1 MIKLFIAQNK
11 TNTKKYY
18 YKLKFACPTIQDMNS
33 TEKIGTLYVSDAINS
48 SNPDSELC
56 LELVNPIAFDIIPN
70 ELDKY
75 LWDVQV
81 ENMRKSTVISEY
93 SIDFCLDYADR
104 DIYLHID
111 MPGCESFANIYKIP
125 KEQIETE
132 YVNNINDLAE
142 MSNLLM
148 GPALGK
154 FDDSTIMI
162 KVPTSTIKEFDPGI
176 GGSFEGSASWYELY
190 GVKFGPNN
198 KENPGNL
205 WYTMCYD
212 PKAIISNDF
221 VYGKGLY
228 NPYLVQYTTAIYVPV
243 PIANYNDGDAFS
255 MGTISSI
262 CNEATCESLSGWMDC
277 DNYKKL
283 TVYDTEDSFFTVAA
297 AYSPSAVESTAVTME
312 LMTN

>member
-11 TNTKKYY
+11 TKTKKYY
-18 YKLKFACPTIQDMNS
+18 YKLQFASPTIQDMTS
-33 TEKIGTLYVSDAINS
+33 TEKIGTLYVSDVINS

-56 LELVNPIAFDIIPN
+56 LELVHPIAFDIIPN
-70 ELDKY
+70 KLDKY
-75 LWDVQV
+75 LRDS
-81 ENMRKSTVISEY
+81 ELADIRTSTVISDY

-111 MPGCESFANIYKIP
+111 MPGCKSFANIYKIP

-176 GGSFEGSASWYELY
+176 GGSFEGIAS
-190 GVKFGPNN
+190 
-198 KENPGNL
+198 
-205 WYTMCYD
+205 
-212 PKAIISNDF
+212 
-221 VYGKGLY
+221 
-228 NPYLVQYTTAIYVPV
+228 
-243 PIANYNDGDAFS
+243 
-255 MGTISSI
+255 
-262 CNEATCESLSGWMDC
+262 
-277 DNYKKL
+277 
-283 TVYDTEDSFFTVAA
+283 
-297 AYSPSAVESTAVTME
+297 
-312 LMTN
+312 